1 MGRVLGISQI
11 FAAGLVAMDGWD
23 RGAVAPIWL
32 AIFMLLVA
40 SVMILEDGR

>member
-1 MGRVLGISQI
+1 MVRFLGILQI

-23 RGAVAPIWL
+23 RGAVAPVWL

-40 SVMILEDGR
+40 SVTILEAD